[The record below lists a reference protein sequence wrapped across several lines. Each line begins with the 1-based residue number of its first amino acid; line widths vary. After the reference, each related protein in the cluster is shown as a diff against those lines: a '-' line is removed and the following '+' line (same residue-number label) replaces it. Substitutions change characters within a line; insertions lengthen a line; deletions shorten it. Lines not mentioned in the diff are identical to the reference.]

1 MMLEKVLEV
10 PVLQPVVAVVVTSAN
25 GYGSNFMSFSRLVVP
40 PLIAFLA
47 LNVSAAVLPED
58 RADVLYHSYDGG
70 GVEVSGPSVL
80 VRKKFGETVSAS
92 INHYVDNVS
101 SASIDVLTSASPY
114 TEERKENSI
123 SLDHLSDKTLM
134 GVSVTK
140 SVESDFDAS
149 TVGVSFSQEFFGDL
163 TTLNMGYSF
172 GDNTI
177 SRNGDSSFSREAK
190 VRNYRL
196 SLSQVVSKDMIV
208 AFAYE
213 AATDEGY
220 LNNPYRSVRYLNA
233 TGSGFLFQPEVY
245 PGTRTS
251 NAFAI
256 RTRYYLQR
264 RAVIH
269 GGYRFFSDTWGI
281 EANTFELGYIFP
293 YKSNWIFESNL
304 RLYSQ
309 SKADFYN
316 DLFPFQ
322 DAQNFLAR
330 DKELSTFTSVTLGAG
345 ANYALDSS
353 GWSYLKRGSLSL
365 NLDYIQFDYDD
376 FRNIPAGGVAGNEPL
391 YSLSAIV
398 VRAFAS
404 FWF

>member
-1 MMLEKVLEV
+1 M
-10 PVLQPVVAVVVTSAN
+10 
-25 GYGSNFMSFSRLVVP
+25 SNFETFSLFRRLISLSLLFV
-40 PLIAFLA
+40 LA
-47 LNVSAAVLPED
+47 SNVFAAVLPED
-58 RADVLYHSYDGG
+58 RADVLYHINDGG

-80 VRKKFGETVSAS
+80 VRKQIGKTFSAS
-92 INHYVDNVS
+92 VNHYVDSVS

-114 TEERKENSI
+114 TEKRNENSF
-123 SLDHLSDKTLM
+123 SLDHLSEKTLM

-149 TVGVSFSQEFFGDL
+149 TIGVSFSQEFFGDL
-163 TTLNMGYSF
+163 TTLNMGYSR
-172 GDNTI
+172 GDNII
-177 SRNGDSSFSREAK
+177 SRNGDTSFSRQATT
-190 VRNYRL
+190 RNYRL

-213 AATDEGY
+213 NATDEGY

-233 TGSGFLFQPEVY
+233 TGSNFLFQSEIY

-264 RAVIH
+264 RAAIH
-269 GGYRFFSDTWGI
+269 GGYRYFNDTWGI
-281 EANTFELGYIFP
+281 TANTFDLGYTFP

-304 RLYSQ
+304 RYYSQ
-309 SKADFYN
+309 TKADFYN

-330 DKELSTFTSVTLGAG
+330 DKELSTFTSITLGGG
-345 ANYALDSS
+345 ASYELDNS
-353 GWSYLKRGSLSL
+353 GWFFLKRGSLNL

-376 FRNIPAGGVAGNEPL
+376 FRNIPAGGAVGSEPL
-391 YSLSAIV
+391 YSFSAV
-398 VRAFAS
+398 VLRAFAS

>member
-1 MMLEKVLEV
+1 MLEKVPEV
-10 PVLQPVVAVVVTSAN
+10 LVSQPVVVVVVTSAN
-25 GYGSNFMSFSRLVVP
+25 VCSSKLMSFTHLV
-40 PLIAFLA
+40 FLVLMTFVA
-47 LNVSAAVLPED
+47 MKVSAAVLPED

-70 GVEVSGPSVL
+70 GVEVSGPSIL

-92 INHYVDNVS
+92 VNHYVDNVS

-114 TEERKENSI
+114 TEERKENSV
-123 SLDHLSDKTLM
+123 SLEHLSDKTLM
-134 GVSVTK
+134 GLSVTK
-140 SVESDFDAS
+140 SIESDFDAS

-177 SRNGDSSFSREAK
+177 SRNGDSSFSRKAK
-190 VRNYRL
+190 TRNYRL
-196 SLSQVVSKDMIV
+196 SLSQVVTKDMIV
-208 AFAYE
+208 SFAYE
-213 AATDEGY
+213 SATDEGY

-233 TGSGFLFQPEVY
+233 TGSDFLFQPEVY

-269 GGYRFFSDTWGI
+269 GGYRYFSDTWGI
-281 EANTFELGYIFP
+281 EANTFELGYTFP
-293 YKSNWIFESNL
+293 HKANWIFETNL
-304 RLYSQ
+304 RYYNQ
-309 SKADFYN
+309 TKANFYN

-330 DKELSTFTSVTLGAG
+330 DKELSTFSSITIGGGAS
-345 ANYALDSS
+345 YALDSS

-376 FRNIPAGGVAGNEPL
+376 FRDIPAGGAAGSEPL
-391 YSLSAIV
+391 YSLSAVV